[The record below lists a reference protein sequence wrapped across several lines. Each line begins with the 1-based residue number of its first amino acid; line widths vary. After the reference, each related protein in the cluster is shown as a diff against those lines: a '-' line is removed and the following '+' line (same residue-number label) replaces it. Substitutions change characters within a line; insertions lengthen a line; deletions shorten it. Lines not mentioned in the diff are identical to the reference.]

1 MKTYN
6 QNVFYSNIIYSY
18 FVQFCI
24 AQQDSK
30 YLIVERLDFSA
41 LSCHFCCFYYCFWGS
56 GSRFWL
62 WLWSFARLLKPWA
75 LFNPILLHFLPCWVC
90 VCVWVLLAITLAA
103 SSYFVLLVPLLLLL
117 LLAFPP
123 TFPSF
128 FWLFQLHTLRPRES
142 PSSPLDGPND
152 FAFFI

>member
-56 GSRFWL
+56 GSRVWL

-75 LFNPILLHFLPCWVC
+75 LFNPILLHFLPRWVC
-90 VCVWVLLAITLAA
+90 VCVCVGVLLAITLAA

-128 FWLFQLHTLRPRES
+128 FDYFSCTRFGRES
-142 PSSPLDGPND
+142 HPHHP
-152 FAFFI
+152 